1 MAKIQKGDTYYNA
14 IKQMMDREGIPE
26 YVWWPIVLQESG
38 GRINAVGD
46 NGTSFGIFQ
55 IHGNFSEAEK
65 KRLTTDPVY
74 NAQKALAL
82 WKARPVDPWQFASSK
97 AQYPSPEF
105 VAYFWISAQ
114 RPAAWTQYQRTNTIT
129 PDMQRIMRI
138 AGGDEGLNS
147 DVNAGIQPVAST
159 GNVIADAFLKA
170 IDWMFGWF
178 FDWVSENKLNIII
191 VAIAIPAI
199 ILLIYSMV
207 KGD

>member
-82 WKARPVDPWQFASSK
+82 WKARPTDPWQFASSK
-97 AQYPSPEF
+97 APYPSPEF
-105 VAYFWISAQ
+105 VAYFWIAAQ
-114 RPAAWTQYQRTNTIT
+114 RPAAWTQYQRTNSIT
-129 PDMQRIMRI
+129 PDMERIMKL
-138 AGGDEGLNS
+138 AGGENGLNS
-147 DVNAGIQPVAST
+147 NIANQGLQSMGT
-159 GNVIADAFLKA
+159 GNVLADAFLKV
-170 IDWMFGWF
+170 IDWLFGWF